1 MAILGSQIRAWCT
14 YSSQPIFQVCADNL
28 STAVDINYLYLKSV
42 IKKKGTPMKKVGVY
56 GLISILVVFI
66 DMVLL
71 TKIMFKSAHEI
82 YHKSILAKILQSQYM
97 G

>member
-1 MAILGSQIRAWCT
+1 
-14 YSSQPIFQVCADNL
+14 
-28 STAVDINYLYLKSV
+28 
-42 IKKKGTPMKKVGVY
+42 MKKVGVY